1 MGFWIP
7 ENAHRLQQ
15 KEYFRFFLRYRYLLS
30 LLEINY
36 LARKIHVFISRYNIT
51 CKKSQLGEAP
61 EKEINHPVQS
71 ELQNLMPRA
80 ELSRVPPS
88 T

>member
-15 KEYFRFFLRYRYLLS
+15 KEYFRFLRYRYLLS

>member
-15 KEYFRFFLRYRYLLS
+15 KEYFQFSKYRYLLS
-30 LLEINY
+30 LLEIDY

-51 CKKSQLGEAP
+51 CKKSKLEEAP
-61 EKEINHPVQS
+61 EKEINHPEQS